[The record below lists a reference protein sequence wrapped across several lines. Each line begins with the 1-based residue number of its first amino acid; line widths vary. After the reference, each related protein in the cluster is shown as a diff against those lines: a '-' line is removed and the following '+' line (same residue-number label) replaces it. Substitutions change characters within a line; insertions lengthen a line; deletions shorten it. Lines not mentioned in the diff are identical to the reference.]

1 MRYIG
6 AHVSTAGGVDN
17 AMLNARD
24 IGANAAALFTRNPRS
39 WASAPLQERNI
50 AKFKELMSEVG
61 IQPEH
66 IIPHDSYLINV
77 GSPKPEIREK
87 SIKALRD
94 EVKRADL
101 LGVCGV
107 NFHPGAHLNM
117 IALEESIALIAQAM
131 NEIIVDSDQAV
142 LIIENTAG
150 QGSTIGRTFAE
161 IAHII
166 SLVDDKSRVGVCLD
180 TCHLYSS
187 GYDIKIPGGWGKV
200 LDEFAQT
207 VGLKFLKGMHIND
220 SKGALGSH
228 IDRHNS
234 LGAGEIGWDCFRAI
248 IQDER
253 IKDIPL
259 ILETIDPEKWPE
271 EIRTLRSFE

>member
-39 WASAPLQERNI
+39 WSSAPLQERNI

-117 IALEESIALIAQAM
+117 IPLEESIALIAQAM

-187 GYDIKIPGGWGKV
+187 GYDIKTPGGWEKT